1 MTYLNR
7 NIVKADAM
15 IDGLMLALW
24 RQGMDTNAIAKRLR
38 IEEHQVANE
47 LPRLREINR

>member
-1 MTYLNR
+1 MSYLNR

-15 IDGLMLALW
+15 TDGLMLALW
-24 RQGMDTNAIAKRLR
+24 KQGLDTYAIAKRLR

-47 LPRLREINR
+47 LPRLRKTIR